1 MRCAEANSPR
11 RRRSNLLDAYIKQR
25 LAELRRKIFRLELLA
40 NLWRVAATLAAVTI
54 LLCII
59 EAILHF
65 SPAGRIILFWILCSA
80 AALFACLWLA
90 LPYLRHI
97 AKPTPDEELALKWGR
112 TLNSVNDRILNA
124 MQVFENRQK
133 DRTSPELAEL
143 ALKTICEEI
152 RETSYESVLDRRP
165 LQQHRKATY
174 WMAGIWVISWI
185 FTQGALSSALF
196 RILQPN
202 ADFRPKPP
210 FELTFEQLPNIA
222 IRGEPLTLTVRG
234 TVQEGIHLPLP
245 KKISLYIEETGSEPA
260 NPSVD
265 LDSTGRAHY
274 CIANPQ
280 NDLRICAHTH
290 WTHSDTVSI
299 PVKTRPFIKD
309 LEVRWFPPAYS
320 GLPSGS
326 AQDKRGDVEALF
338 GSRISI
344 SFEADR
350 NLAAADLV
358 IFPDAQPENPSTI
371 SFPVQNNR
379 AAIEFILRESGH
391 YNILLKDQD
400 GIANAAPVDYNLW
413 PIPDEPPTVDIIYP
427 PMDAELNESMMIPI
441 KGQAKDDFSIARMRL
456 GYRILKAGHSDST
469 HEAEAFVWSK
479 IPYEALG
486 DGNFM
491 AEYLWDLTA
500 LNLLPGDVILYRLEV
515 MDNDAV
521 SGPKISFSEVQRLI
535 FPTLEEIFARMEEG
549 QSEQMTDVRETL
561 DQSKALKKELDALRE
576 ELKRNPDLSWEER
589 KKVEEMVKRQEE
601 MAKRVEQMSEQ
612 ADKLIRQMEEN
623 SLLSSETLQKYQELQ
638 KLISEVMTPELLQA
652 MQKLQEALQKQDPEE
667 LRRAVEQ
674 FSLNQEQFLEQME
687 KTLNILKQLQMEM
700 KLDELAKRAE
710 KLLEK
715 QQDVNQSLSDLER
728 EEARPKEAG
737 AEAELQR
744 EMQAFE
750 REFEKTQELLKD
762 SPYNPQEAMQEA
774 QQLLDEN
781 QFQQEMGQMS
791 QELQAGQTKSAQQK
805 GSKIQNGLTQLSQ
818 KMKQAKQ
825 QMMDASKNELADAL
839 KKIAHNLLELSFQ
852 EEDLL
857 NRSAGMDKASPR
869 FRSQAEEQQ
878 LLKNQL
884 ERTAEELFKLSQ
896 KSFFITPQIGFAL
909 KQAFQ
914 GMDQALGGYT
924 ARNPQSVTR
933 QQQAAMGG
941 LNRAVMEIGQSL
953 EQLSQASSSTGFSE
967 MMEQLAKMAGEQGQI
982 NQGTMALIPGGT
994 NPGGLSPEQQ
1004 AAMSRLA
1011 AQQEALRQQLEQW
1024 NQSSQQT
1031 QQLLGRLGELGK
1043 EMQEIVNDLKNQQ
1056 VDERTLKRQEKVL
1069 TRLLDAQRSVRERE
1083 YRRERIS
1090 RTAEG
1095 VYPHQTPGTV
1105 DENRTNDETRELLL
1119 RALKEGYTRDY
1130 QQLIREYFE
1139 ALAREK

>member
-1 MRCAEANSPR
+1 
-11 RRRSNLLDAYIKQR
+11 LDAYIRQR
-25 LAELRRKIFRLELLA
+25 LAELRRKILQLELLT
-40 NLWRVAATLAAVTI
+40 NLWQVAGALAAVTI
-54 LLCII
+54 LLCIL
-59 EAILHF
+59 EAILHLPP
-65 SPAGRIILFWILCSA
+65 SGRLILFWMLCA
-80 AALFACLWLA
+80 ATVLLAFIRLA

-97 AKPTPDEELALKWGR
+97 AKPIPDEELALRWGR
-112 TLNSVNDRILNA
+112 VQMGVNDRLLNA
-124 MQVFENRQK
+124 MQVFENREK
-133 DRTSPELAEL
+133 DRTSQELAEL
-143 ALKTICEEI
+143 ALKTISEEI
-152 RETSYESVLDRRP
+152 RETSYDSVLDRRP
-165 LQQHRKATY
+165 LQQHRKNVY
-174 WMAGIWVISWI
+174 WMAGVWVVAWI
-185 FTQGALSSALF
+185 LTQGALSSAFL
-196 RILQPN
+196 RILQPR

-210 FELTFEQLPNIA
+210 FELTFEHLPGIA

-234 TVQEGIHLPLP
+234 IIHEGIHLPLP
-245 KKISLYIEETGSEPA
+245 KRISLYIVETGADPA

-274 CIANPQ
+274 TVENPQ
-280 NDLRICAHTH
+280 NDLKICAYTH
-290 WTHSDTVSI
+290 WTQSDTVII
-299 PVKTRPFIKD
+299 PVKTRPFIKN

-320 GLPSGS
+320 GLPSGA
-326 AQDKRGDVEALF
+326 AQDKRGDVAALY
-338 GSRISI
+338 GSRVSI
-344 SFEADR
+344 AVEADR

-358 IFPDAQPENPSTI
+358 IFPDAQPETPAKI
-371 SFPVQNNR
+371 SIPVQKNR
-379 AAIEFILRESGH
+379 AATEFVLKESGH
-391 YNILLKDQD
+391 YNILLRDQD
-400 GIANAAPVDYNLW
+400 GITNAAPVDYNLW
-413 PIPDEPPTVDIIYP
+413 PIPDETPTVDILYP
-427 PMDAELNESMMIPI
+427 PTDAELNESMLIPI
-441 KGQAKDDFSIARMRL
+441 KGKAKDDFSIVRMRL
-456 GYRILKAGHSDST
+456 GYRILKAGRNDST
-469 HEAEAFVWSK
+469 RAEESFVWDK
-479 IPYEALG
+479 IPYDALG

-491 AEYLWDLTA
+491 AEHLWDLTA
-500 LNLLPGDVILYRLEV
+500 LNLLPGDVIQYRLEA

-521 SGPKISFSEVQRLI
+521 SGPKIAFSAVQRLI
-535 FPTLEEIFARMEEG
+535 FPTMEEIFARMEEG
-549 QSEQMTDVRETL
+549 QSEQMTDVQETL
-561 DQSKALKKELDALRE
+561 DQSKTLKKELDALRE
-576 ELKRNPDLSWEER
+576 ELKRNPDLSWEDR

-601 MAKRVEQMSEQ
+601 MAKRIEQMSEQ
-612 ADKLIRQMEEN
+612 AEQLVRQMEEN
-623 SLLSSETLQKYQELQ
+623 NLLSTETLQKYQELQ
-638 KLISEVMTPELLQA
+638 KLISEVMTPELMQA

-715 QQDVNQSLSDLER
+715 QQDVNQNLSDSER
-728 EEARPKEAG
+728 EEARPQEAG

-750 REFEKTQELLKD
+750 REFQKTQEMLKD
-762 SPYNPQEAMQEA
+762 SPYNPEESLREA

-781 QFQQEMGQMS
+781 QFPQEIGQMS
-791 QELQAGQTKSAQQK
+791 QELQTGEIKSARQK
-805 GSKIQNGLTQLSQ
+805 GAKIQSGLAQLSQ

-825 QMMDASKNELADAL
+825 QMTDASKNDLADAL
-839 KKIAHNLLELSFQ
+839 KKIAHDLLELSFQ

-857 NRSAGMDKASPR
+857 KSSAGMDKASPR
-869 FRSQAEEQQ
+869 FRSLAEEQQ
-878 LLKNQL
+878 LIKNQL

-933 QQQAAMGG
+933 QQQTAMGG
-941 LNRAVMEIGQSL
+941 LNRAVMEIGNSL
-953 EQLSQASSSTGFSE
+953 EQLSQSSSSTGFSE

-994 NPGGLSPEQQ
+994 NPGGLTLEQQ

-1011 AQQEALRQQLEQW
+1011 AQQEALRQQLEQL

-1056 VDERTLKRQEKVL
+1056 VDERTLKRQEKIL

-1095 VYPHQTPGTV
+1095 VYPHQAPGVV
-1105 DENRTNDETRELLL
+1105 DENAATDETRELLL

>member
-1 MRCAEANSPR
+1 M
-11 RRRSNLLDAYIKQR
+11 DTYIKQR
-25 LAELRRKIFRLELLA
+25 LAQLRRKMLQLELLT
-40 NLWRVAATLAAVTI
+40 NLWRVVGTLAAAAI

-59 EAILHF
+59 EALFHF
-65 SPAGRIILFWILCSA
+65 PVSGRMILFWILCA
-80 AALFACLWLA
+80 AAVFAAGVWLA
-90 LPYLRHI
+90 LPYLRYI
-97 AKPTPDEELALKWGR
+97 AKPIADEELALRWGR
-112 TLNSVNDRILNA
+112 TLNGVNDRLLNA
-124 MQVFENRQK
+124 IQVFENRRK
-133 DRTSPELAEL
+133 DRTSPELAEQ
-143 ALKTICEEI
+143 ALNIIGEEL
-152 RETSYESVLDRRP
+152 RETSYDSVLDRRP
-165 LQQHRKATY
+165 MLRHRRTTY
-174 WMAGIWVISWI
+174 WMAGVWAISW
-185 FTQGALSSALF
+185 FLTQGALSSALF

-210 FELTFEQLPNIA
+210 FELTFEHLPGIG
-222 IRGEPLTLTVRG
+222 IRGEPLTLTIRG
-234 TVQEGIHLPLP
+234 TVHEGIHPPLP
-245 KKISLYIEETGSEPA
+245 KKISLYIAETGTDPV

-274 CIANPQ
+274 TVANPQ
-280 NDLRICAHTH
+280 SDLKLCAYTH
-290 WTHSDTVSI
+290 WTHSDTVVI
-299 PVKTRPFIKD
+299 PVKTRPFIKN
-309 LEVRWFPPAYS
+309 LEVRWFPPVYS

-326 AQDKRGDVEALF
+326 ALDKRGDVAALF
-338 GSRISI
+338 GSRVSI
-344 SFEADR
+344 FIEADR
-350 NLAAADLV
+350 NLDAADLA
-358 IFPDAQPENPSTI
+358 IFPDVHPETPSTI
-371 SFPVQNNR
+371 SIPVQKNR
-379 AAIEFILRESGH
+379 AAIEFVLRESGH
-391 YNILLKDQD
+391 YNILLRDRD
-400 GIANAAPVDYNLW
+400 GITNAAPVDYGLW
-413 PIPDEPPTVDIIYP
+413 PIPDEIPTVDILYP
-427 PMDAELNESMMIPI
+427 PTDAELNESMMIPI
-441 KGQAKDDFSIARMRL
+441 KGQARDDFSVVRMRL
-456 GYRILKAGHSDST
+456 GYRILKAGSCDST
-469 HEAEAFVWSK
+469 READPFIWNK
-479 IPYEALG
+479 IPFDALG
-486 DGNFM
+486 GGSFL

-500 LNLLPGDVILYRLEV
+500 LNLIPGDVILYRLEA

-521 SGPKISFSEVQRLI
+521 SGPKLAYSAVLRLL

-549 QSEQMTDVRETL
+549 QDDQMTDARETL
-561 DQSKALKKELDALRE
+561 DQSKALKKELDALHE

-589 KKVEEMVKRQEE
+589 KKVAEMVKRQEE
-601 MAKRVEQMSEQ
+601 MAKRIEQMSEQ
-612 ADKLIRQMEEN
+612 AEQLIHQMEEN
-623 SLLSSETLQKYQELQ
+623 NLLSAETLQKYQELQ

-674 FSLNQEQFLEQME
+674 FSLNQEQFLQQME
-687 KTLNILKQLQMEM
+687 KTLTILKQLQMEM
-700 KLDELAKRAE
+700 KLDELTKRAE

-715 QQDVNQSLSDLER
+715 QQDVNRSLNDLNR
-728 EEARPKEAG
+728 EEALPKQAG
-737 AEAELQR
+737 TEAELQR

-750 REFEKTQELLKD
+750 REFQKTRELLKE
-762 SPYNPQEAMQEA
+762 SPYSPEESLQEA

-781 QFQQEMGQMS
+781 QFPQEMGQMS
-791 QELQAGQTKSAQQK
+791 QELRSGQTKSAQKK
-805 GSKIQNGLTQLSQ
+805 GSKIQSGLAQLTQ

-825 QMMDASKNELADAL
+825 QMMDASKKDLTDAL
-839 KKIAHNLLELSFQ
+839 KKVAHDLLELSFQ
-852 EEDLL
+852 EENLL
-857 NRSAGMDKASPR
+857 KSSAGMDKASPR
-869 FRSQAEEQQ
+869 FRSQAEAQQ

-914 GMDQALGGYT
+914 GMDQALSGYT

-933 QQQAAMGG
+933 QQQSAMGG

-953 EQLSQASSSTGFSE
+953 EQLSQSSSSTGFSE

-1011 AQQEALRQQLEQW
+1011 AQQEALRRQLEQW
-1024 NQSSQQT
+1024 NQTSRQS
-1031 QQLLGRLGELGK
+1031 QQLLGRLGELGQ

-1056 VDERTLKRQEKVL
+1056 VDERTLKRQEKIL
-1069 TRLLDAQRSVRERE
+1069 TRLLDAQRSVREQE

-1095 VYPHQTPGTV
+1095 VYPHRTPGAV
-1105 DENRTNDETRELLL
+1105 DENESNDETRDLLL